1 MLQLTGAENEVTD
14 LSHGLEVGCRE
25 YMDVL
30 ELGIYFPCMPRNRRG
45 LDHAYPH

>member
-1 MLQLTGAENEVTD
+1 MLQLTGAENEITD

-30 ELGIYFPCMPRNRRG
+30 ELGIYFPRMPRNQRG